1 MLREMFVYCGILE
14 DAQDIL
20 NDALLELLIFGD
32 YPGTVEWMSD
42 L

>member
-1 MLREMFVYCGILE
+1 MFVYRGILE